1 LTAALLAFYRSKNYR
16 ELERESTKWHY
27 SPEQLYV
34 VVGLSRHAVKHGPG
48 RSTLHPFRKE
58 TLSLWRKRKSAWVI
72 ANELTK
78 HGIHTTPQ
86 KRVEVHQTI

>member
-34 VVGLSRHAVKHGPG
+34 VVGLSRHVVKHGPG